1 MTMQTLRGDVV
12 YTLRTP
18 MIAGVPRY
26 GVSWV
31 RVWLLVSWACSALVA
46 MTVIHLAS
54 VSSPVSPTVRSFE
67 ALLLCVGIVLM
78 GLAMWKASR
87 LRQYGRLPLTL
98 DPPVA
103 RRGALVRLRIALA
116 APLPSDAQLTAR
128 VSCVRFQFRQ
138 NGRSY
143 EVLGETVWESQTP
156 LGVAGAEIV
165 EAAVVL
171 PVDRPANSLPNG
183 INYSHV
189 AQRNDIHGW
198 LLEVFDEA
206 GRTPVRGYYRLP
218 VE

>member
-1 MTMQTLRGDVV
+1 VRVAAGQLGLFGSGGDDGDSSRVSIV
-12 YTLRTP
+12 
-18 MIAGVPRY
+18 AGVADCTQ
-26 GVSWV
+26 
-31 RVWLLVSWACSALVA
+31 LCAAALVN
-46 MTVIHLAS
+46 
-54 VSSPVSPTVRSFE
+54 SSGV
-67 ALLLCVGIVLM
+67 AI
-78 GLAMWKASR
+78 WKASR

-103 RRGALVRLRIALA
+103 RRGELVRLRIALA